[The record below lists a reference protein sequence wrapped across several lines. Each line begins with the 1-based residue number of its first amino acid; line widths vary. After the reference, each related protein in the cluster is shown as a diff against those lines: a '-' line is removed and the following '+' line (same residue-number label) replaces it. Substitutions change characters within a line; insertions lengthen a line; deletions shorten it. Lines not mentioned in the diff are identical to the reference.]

1 MKKEVLEYNSK
12 MMDVLLKELKE
23 QEKSK
28 STKELRKQM
37 GEFQIKELNDRDSI
51 INNPKV
57 DIKRK
62 YRIGYDYLFLP
73 KKSFM
78 YKGDLIGATSIT
90 ILFKILDVEGNEI
103 LFETT
108 GNELKEQ
115 TLKLKNG
122 EECYLCDLFKCY
134 FDKEL
139 FKESNNFDFV
149 PTIHVIK
156 SSYSVSFEI
165 YSYTK
170 DIDNGILEATEI
182 DRNEFIDIMENHLDL
197 FDTTDNKPAQ
207 STSYV
212 TEEIKK
218 IDKEETK
225 YYVYEMGQGVAGI
238 SSKEQKELEDNLICI
253 KSTYEEAHSEM
264 RNYIVQANNR
274 KFRYK

>member
-1 MKKEVLEYNSK
+1 
-12 MMDVLLKELKE
+12 
-23 QEKSK
+23 
-28 STKELRKQM
+28 M

-51 INNPKV
+51 INDPKV

-90 ILFKILDVEGNEI
+90 ILFKILDMEGNEI

-108 GNELKEQ
+108 GNELNEQ

-149 PTIHVIK
+149 PTIYVVK
-156 SSYSVSFEI
+156 SGYSVSFGI
-165 YSYTK
+165 HSYTK
-170 DIDNGILEATEI
+170 DIDDGILEATEI
-182 DRNEFIDIMENHLDL
+182 DRNEFIDIMKNNLDL

-207 STSYV
+207 STSYI
-212 TEEIKK
+212 TEEI
-218 IDKEETK
+218 
-225 YYVYEMGQGVAGI
+225 
-238 SSKEQKELEDNLICI
+238 
-253 KSTYEEAHSEM
+253 
-264 RNYIVQANNR
+264 
-274 KFRYK
+274 